1 MGSTRERSGR
11 EPGTPASNGAGAAA
25 TAALPTGVARAG
37 ARTGDQSGMRP
48 GAQHRERESVS
59 GDGWVLGA
67 DVGGTFTDLAL
78 TDGAGA
84 LHTAKVATTP
94 ADPIEGIVRGVA
106 EVLADAGVEAADVT
120 RFVHGTT
127 LAANVIL
134 QRTGAPV
141 ALVTTEGFADLLRL
155 GRAARVE
162 EDRYDLHFT
171 PAPPPVDPRLTFEVR
186 ERIDASG
193 AVLVPLTDPAIE
205 KVVAQVTTEAPVG
218 VAVCLLHSYTCPDHE
233 RAVASALRAALPGAF
248 VACSSDV
255 WPEMREYERAMTTV
269 VSAMVG
275 PVMSRYLDELGVR
288 LRAVGIVCGVQ
299 VMDSAGDVMSS
310 ARGAALPV
318 ATVESGGAAG
328 VLAAGLV
335 GRAAGAGDV
344 ISFDMGGTTAK
355 AGIVRDAR
363 PAITHDFQVG
373 GKGSFGG
380 ARAGTG
386 IPLKLPVVD
395 LAEVGAGGGSIASV
409 DGGIL
414 RVGPRSAG
422 ADPGPAC
429 YGRGGTEPTVT
440 DADLV
445 LGYLDPAGLA
455 GGVTLSPER
464 ARAALE
470 AAVARPLGIDVV
482 DAARAVHDIVN
493 AAMAAAIR
501 VVTVQRGIDPRDF
514 ALVGFGGAGP
524 MHASRLAD
532 EFGIA
537 TVVVPW
543 AAGVA
548 SAVGLVR
555 ADLGAEHRQPFPADL
570 DTLDVAALDAAFRA
584 LELRARD
591 ELDTTPDGD
600 VEVHRAVGMRVRGQV
615 HALEVPLPDGP
626 LEAAIAAMPVVF
638 SERSVAAY
646 GLAPGPHAQL
656 TSLRVR
662 VVRPTRSPPPAAV
675 DVPRPGR
682 SPEPISTRPAY
693 FAEHRDFVATPV
705 FDWSRLAPGDTIRGP
720 AIIQALDTTT
730 VVPPARVATLDRA
743 RNLAVHA

>member
-1 MGSTRERSGR
+1 VT
-11 EPGTPASNGAGAAA
+11 GTDW
-25 TAALPTGVARAG
+25 ALGV
-37 ARTGDQSGMRP
+37 
-48 GAQHRERESVS
+48 
-59 GDGWVLGA
+59 
-67 DVGGTFTDLAL
+67 DVGGTFTDVVLADA
-78 TDGAGA
+78 TGG
-84 LHTAKVATTP
+84 LHTAKVPTTP
-94 ADPIEGIVRGVA
+94 ADPIVAVVRGVTEILGA
-106 EVLADAGVEAADVT
+106 AGVDAGAVT

-127 LAANVIL
+127 LATNVIL
-134 QRTGAPV
+134 QRTGGPV
-141 ALVTTEGFADLLRL
+141 ALVTTEGFADVLRL

-162 EDRYDLHFT
+162 EDRYDVHFT

-205 KVVAQVTTEAPVG
+205 KVVAQVAVERPTG
-218 VAVCLLHSYTCPDHE
+218 VAVCLLHAYARPEHE
-233 RAVASALRAALPGAF
+233 LAVARALRAALPDTF
-248 VACSSDV
+248 VTCSSEV

-269 VSAMVG
+269 VSAVVG
-275 PVMSRYLDELGVR
+275 PVMSRYLDELAAR
-288 LRAVGIVCGVQ
+288 LGDVGITCAVQ
-299 VMDSAGDVMSS
+299 VLNSAGDVMTA
-310 ARGAALPV
+310 ARAAVQPV

-328 VLAAGLV
+328 VLAAGIV

-355 AGIVRDAR
+355 AGIVRGGR

-422 ADPGPAC
+422 AVPGPAC
-429 YGRGGTEPTVT
+429 YDRGGTEPTVT

-445 LGYLDPAGLA
+445 LGYLDPDRLA
-455 GGVTLSPER
+455 GGVRLSPAR
-464 ARAALE
+464 AHAALE
-470 AAVARPLGIDVV
+470 RGVARPLGVDVV

-493 AAMAAAIR
+493 AAMVAAVR

-524 MHASRLAD
+524 MHVSRLAE
-532 EFGIA
+532 EFGIS

-555 ADLGAEHRQPFPADL
+555 ADVGAECRQPFPAE
-570 DTLDVAALDAAFRA
+570 LDVLDPGAFDDAFRA
-584 LELRARD
+584 LEQRARD
-591 ELDTTPDGD
+591 EIGDGDGD
-600 VEVHRAVGMRVRGQV
+600 VEVHRAVAMRVRGQV
-615 HALEVPLPDGP
+615 HALEVALPDGP
-626 LEAAIAAMPVVF
+626 LEAARTAMPGAFTERYVV
-638 SERSVAAY
+638 EY
-646 GLAPGPHAQL
+646 GVRPALDHEL
-656 TSLRVR
+656 TALRAR
-662 VVRPTRSPPPAAV
+662 VVRRTGTPGPAAV
-675 DVPRPGR
+675 DVPSPGR
-682 SPEPISTRPAY
+682 APAPVTARAAY
-693 FAEHRDFVATPV
+693 FVELGDFVSSPV
-705 FDWSRLAPGDTIRGP
+705 FDWTALGPGDRVTGP
-720 AIIQALDTTT
+720 AIVQAPDTT
-730 VVPPARVATLDRA
+730 VVVPPGRNAVVDAA
-743 RNLAVHA
+743 RNLVLRA

>member
-1 MGSTRERSGR
+1 V
-11 EPGTPASNGAGAAA
+11 
-25 TAALPTGVARAG
+25 TARWSLGV
-37 ARTGDQSGMRP
+37 
-48 GAQHRERESVS
+48 
-59 GDGWVLGA
+59 
-67 DVGGTFTDLAL
+67 DVGGTFTDVVLVDA
-78 TDGAGA
+78 TGT
-84 LHTAKVATTP
+84 LHTAKVPTTP
-94 ADPIEGIVRGVA
+94 ADPIEGIVRGVVEILGEA
-106 EVLADAGVEAADVT
+106 GIDAGAVT

-127 LAANVIL
+127 LATNVIL
-134 QRTGAPV
+134 QHSGAPV
-141 ALVTTEGFADLLRL
+141 ALVTTEGFADVLRL

-162 EDRYDLHFT
+162 EDRYDVHFT

-186 ERIDASG
+186 ERTDASG

-205 KVVAQVTTEAPVG
+205 KVVAQVTAERPTG
-218 VAVCLLHSYTCPDHE
+218 IAVCLLHSYARPDHE
-233 RAVASALRAALPGAF
+233 LAVARALRAALPDAF

-255 WPEMREYERAMTTV
+255 WAEMREYERAMTTV
-269 VSAMVG
+269 VSAVVG
-275 PVMSRYLDELGVR
+275 PVMSRYLEELAAR
-288 LRAVGIVCGVQ
+288 LREVGVTCAVEVL
-299 VMDSAGDVMSS
+299 DSAGDVMTA
-310 ARGAALPV
+310 ARAAVQPV

-328 VLAAGLV
+328 VLAAGIV

-355 AGIVRDAR
+355 AGIVRGGR

-386 IPLKLPVVD
+386 IPLKVPVVD

-422 ADPGPAC
+422 AVPGPAC

-445 LGYLDPAGLA
+445 LGYLDPDRLA
-455 GGVTLSPER
+455 GGVTLSPAR
-464 ARAALE
+464 ARVALE
-470 AAVARPLGIDVV
+470 AGVARPLGVDVV

-493 AAMAAAIR
+493 ATMVAAIR

-524 MHASRLAD
+524 MHVSRLAD

-555 ADLGAEHRQPFPADL
+555 ADVGAECRQPFATDL
-570 DTLDVAALDAAFRA
+570 DSLDADAFDRAFRA
-584 LELRARD
+584 LEQRARD
-591 ELDTTPDGD
+591 EVGDGD
-600 VEVHRAVGMRVRGQV
+600 GQVEVHRAVGVRVRGQV
-615 HALEVPLPDGP
+615 HSLEVVLPDGS
-626 LEAAIAAMPVVF
+626 LDAARAAVPGTF
-638 SERSVAAY
+638 TERYVAEY
-646 GLAPGPHAQL
+646 GVQPAPDLQL
-656 TSLRVR
+656 TALRAR
-662 VVRPTRSPPPAAV
+662 VVRRTGTPGPTTI
-675 DVPRPGR
+675 DVPSSGR
-682 SPEPISTRPAY
+682 APEPVTTRAAY
-693 FAEHRDFVATPV
+693 FVERGDFVTTPV
-705 FDWSRLAPGDTIRGP
+705 FDWTTLGSGDRISGP
-720 AIIQALDTTT
+720 AIVQAPDTT
-730 VVPPARVATLDRA
+730 VVVPPEHRAGVDAA
-743 RNLAVHA
+743 RNLVLHA

>member
-1 MGSTRERSGR
+1 V
-11 EPGTPASNGAGAAA
+11 
-25 TAALPTGVARAG
+25 TAEA
-37 ARTGDQSGMRP
+37 
-48 GAQHRERESVS
+48 
-59 GDGWVLGA
+59 WVLGA
-67 DVGGTFTDLAL
+67 DVGGTFTDLVLAGRS
-78 TDGAGA
+78 GAVHA
-84 LHTAKVATTP
+84 AKVPTTP
-94 ADPIEGIVRGVA
+94 ADPIDGIVRGVT
-106 EVLADAGVEAADVT
+106 EVLGVAGVDAADVT

-127 LAANVIL
+127 LATNVIL

-162 EDRYDLHFT
+162 EDRYDVHFT

-193 AVLVPLTDPAIE
+193 TVLVPLSDAAVE
-205 KVVAQVTTEAPVG
+205 KVVAQVAAEAPAG
-218 VAVCLLHSYTCPDHE
+218 VAVCLLHAYARPDHE
-233 RAVASALRAALPGAF
+233 EAVASALRAALPDAF

-269 VSAMVG
+269 VSAVVG
-275 PVMSRYLDELGVR
+275 PVMSRYLDELGSR
-288 LRAVGIVCGVQ
+288 LRAIDITCDVQ
-299 VMDSAGDVMSS
+299 VMDSAGDVMTA
-310 ARGAALPV
+310 ARAAAHPV
-318 ATVESGGAAG
+318 STVESGGAAG
-328 VLAAGLV
+328 VLAAGIV

-355 AGIVRDAR
+355 TGIVRDGR

-386 IPLKLPVVD
+386 IPLKVPVVD
-395 LAEVGAGGGSIASV
+395 LAEVGAGGGSIAAV

-445 LGYLDPAGLA
+445 LGYLDPTRLA

-464 ARAALE
+464 ARAALL
-470 AAVARPLGIDVV
+470 ARVAGPLGIDVV

-493 AAMAAAIR
+493 ATMAAAIR

-524 MHASRLAD
+524 MHVSRLAD

-537 TVVVPW
+537 TVIVPW

-555 ADLGAEHRQPFPADL
+555 ADLGAEHRRPFPADL
-570 DTLDVAALDAAFRA
+570 DTLDAVAFDTTFRA
-584 LELRARD
+584 LEERARD
-591 ELDTTPDGD
+591 EIGGGD
-600 VEVHRAVGMRVRGQV
+600 ADVHRAAFMRVVGQV
-615 HALEVPLPDGP
+615 HALEVPLLDGP
-626 LEAAIAAMPVVF
+626 IDEVVATLPRRF
-638 SERSVAAY
+638 SERYVAAY
-646 GLAPGPHAQL
+646 GVVPAPRLQVTA
-656 TSLRVR
+656 LRVR
-662 VVRPTRSPPPAAV
+662 VVRPTGAAPTV
-675 DVPRPGR
+675 RELDVEPHGR
-682 SPEPISTRPAY
+682 TPEPVASRPAS
-693 FAEHRDFVATPV
+693 FAEHPGFVTTPV
-705 FDWSRLAPGDTIRGP
+705 FDWARLVPGDRIPGA
-720 AIIQALDTTT
+720 AIVQALDTTV
-730 VVPPARVATLDRA
+730 VVPPGRVAVLDHS
-743 RNLAVHA
+743 RNLVLHR

>member
-1 MGSTRERSGR
+1 MT
-11 EPGTPASNGAGAAA
+11 TN
-25 TAALPTGVARAG
+25 
-37 ARTGDQSGMRP
+37 
-48 GAQHRERESVS
+48 
-59 GDGWVLGA
+59 GWVLGA
-67 DVGGTFTDLAL
+67 DVGGTFTDLVL
-78 TDGAGA
+78 TNDTGTVR
-84 LHTAKVATTP
+84 TAKVPTTP
-94 ADPIEGIVRGVA
+94 VDPIEGIVRGVA
-106 EVLADAGVEAADVT
+106 EVLADAGVDAADVT

-127 LAANVIL
+127 LATNVIL

-193 AVLVPLTDPAIE
+193 AVLVPLTDPAID
-205 KVVAQVTTEAPVG
+205 KIVAQVAGEAPAG
-218 VAVCLLHSYTCPDHE
+218 VAVCLLHSYARPDHE
-233 RAVASALRAALPGAF
+233 QAVASALRTALPGAF

-269 VSAMVG
+269 VSAVVG
-275 PVMSRYLDELGVR
+275 PVMSRYLDELGAR
-288 LRAVGIVCGVQ
+288 LRAVGITGEVQ
-299 VMDSAGDVMSS
+299 VMDSAGDVMS
-310 ARGAALPV
+310 ATRAAALPV

-335 GRAAGAGDV
+335 GRAAGEDDV

-355 AGIVRDAR
+355 AGIVRDGR

-395 LAEVGAGGGSIASV
+395 LAEVGAGGGSIATV
-409 DGGIL
+409 DAGIL

-445 LGYLDPAGLA
+445 LGYLDPAKLA
-455 GGVTLSPER
+455 GGVTLSPELGR
-464 ARAALE
+464 GALE
-470 AAVARPLGIDVV
+470 THIAGPLGIDVV

-524 MHASRLAD
+524 MHVSRLAD
-532 EFGIA
+532 EFGIT
-537 TVVVPW
+537 TVIVPW

-570 DTLDVAALDAAFRA
+570 ATLDTVAFQAAVGA
-584 LELRARD
+584 LEQRARD
-591 ELDTTPDGD
+591 EIGGGD
-600 VEVHRAVGMRVRGQV
+600 VEVHRAAFMRVVGQV
-615 HALEVPLPDGP
+615 HALDVPLPEGQLDAVV
-626 LEAAIAAMPVVF
+626 AALPRLF
-638 SERSVAAY
+638 SERYVAAY
-646 GLAPGPHAQL
+646 GVAPAPRLQL
-656 TSLRVR
+656 TALRVR
-662 VVRPTRSPPPAAV
+662 VVRRTERSTSTVPDVEPHDHLPAPV
-675 DVPRPGR
+675 T
-682 SPEPISTRPAY
+682 SRPAY
-693 FAEHRDFVATPV
+693 FTEHRGFVPTPV
-705 FDWSRLAPGDTIRGP
+705 FDWTALAPGDRIEGA
-720 AIIQALDTTT
+720 AIVQAPDTT
-730 VVPPARVATLDRA
+730 VVVPPGRVAVVDRA
-743 RNLAVHA
+743 RNLVLHT

>member
-1 MGSTRERSGR
+1 MSDT
-11 EPGTPASNGAGAAA
+11 
-25 TAALPTGVARAG
+25 
-37 ARTGDQSGMRP
+37 
-48 GAQHRERESVS
+48 
-59 GDGWVLGA
+59 GWVLGA
-67 DVGGTFTDLAL
+67 DVGGTFTDLVLAGSS
-78 TDGAGA
+78 GAV
-84 LHTAKVATTP
+84 HTAKVPTTP
-94 ADPIEGIVRGVA
+94 DDPIDGIVRGIR
-106 EVLADAGVEAADVT
+106 EVLDVAQVHAADVT

-162 EDRYDLHFT
+162 EDRYDVHFT

-193 AVLVPLTDPAIE
+193 AVIVPLSETAIE
-205 KVVAQVTTEAPVG
+205 KVAAQVAAEGPAG
-218 VAVCLLHSYTCPDHE
+218 VAVCLLHSYARPDHE
-233 RAVASALRAALPGAF
+233 VAVARALRAALPEAF
-248 VACSSDV
+248 VTCSSDV

-269 VSAMVG
+269 VSALVG
-275 PVMSRYLDELGVR
+275 PVMSAYLDELGSRVR
-288 LRAVGIVCGVQ
+288 ALGLSSEVQ
-299 VMDSAGDVMSS
+299 VIDSAGDVMT
-310 ARGAALPV
+310 ATRAAALPV

-355 AGIVRDAR
+355 TGIVRAGR

-395 LAEVGAGGGSIASV
+395 LAEVGAGGGSIADV
-409 DGGIL
+409 DGGVL

-422 ADPGPAC
+422 AVPGPAC
-429 YGRGGTEPTVT
+429 YGYGGTEPTVT

-455 GGVTLSPER
+455 GGMTLSPAR

-470 AAVARPLGIDVV
+470 AKVAGPLGVDIV

-493 AAMAAAIR
+493 ATMAAAIR
-501 VVTVQRGIDPRDF
+501 VVTVQRGVDPRDF
-514 ALVGFGGAGP
+514 VLVGFGGAGP
-524 MHASRLAD
+524 MHVSRLAD

-537 TVVVPW
+537 TVLVPS

-548 SAVGLVR
+548 AAVGLVR
-555 ADLGAEHRQPFPADL
+555 ADLGAEHRLPFAADL
-570 DTLDVAALDAAFRA
+570 DSLDRNEFAAAFGT
-584 LELRARD
+584 LEARARE
-591 ELDTTPDGD
+591 ELGD
-600 VEVHRAVGMRVRGQV
+600 HDLEVHRAVSMRAVGQV
-615 HALEVPLPDGP
+615 HALEVALPDGS
-626 LEAAIAAMPVVF
+626 LEAALGQLPNLFA
-638 SERSVAAY
+638 ERYAAAY
-646 GLAPGPHAQL
+646 GVAPAPRLQL
-656 TSLRVR
+656 TALRFR
-662 VVRPTRSPPPAAV
+662 VVRHTGTPSTTAHGVEPQPRTPDPRSS
-675 DVPRPGR
+675 R
-682 SPEPISTRPAY
+682 SAY
-693 FAEHRDFVATPV
+693 FTEHRGFVPTPV
-705 FDWSRLAPGDTIRGP
+705 FDWTELEPGDRIEGA
-720 AIIQALDTTT
+720 AIVQAPDTT
-730 VVPPARVATLDRA
+730 VVVPPGHVARLDVG
-743 RNLAVHA
+743 RNLVLHE

>member
-1 MGSTRERSGR
+1 MT
-11 EPGTPASNGAGAAA
+11 T
-25 TAALPTGVARAG
+25 
-37 ARTGDQSGMRP
+37 
-48 GAQHRERESVS
+48 
-59 GDGWVLGA
+59 DGWVLGA
-67 DVGGTFTDLAL
+67 DVGGTFTDLVL
-78 TDGAGA
+78 TNDTGTV
-84 LHTAKVATTP
+84 HTAKVPTTP
-94 ADPIEGIVRGVA
+94 ADPIDGIVRGVA
-106 EVLADAGVEAADVT
+106 EVLNDAGVDAADVT

-127 LAANVIL
+127 LATNVIL

-162 EDRYDLHFT
+162 EDRYDLRFT
-171 PAPPPVDPRLTFEVR
+171 PAPPPVDPRLTYEVR

-193 AVLVPLTDPAIE
+193 TVLVPLTDPAID
-205 KVVAQVTTEAPVG
+205 KVVAQIAGEAPAG
-218 VAVCLLHSYTCPDHE
+218 VAICLLHSYARPDHE
-233 RAVASALRAALPGAF
+233 QAVASALRAALPGAF

-269 VSAMVG
+269 VSAVVG
-275 PVMSRYLDELGVR
+275 PVMSRYLGELGAR
-288 LRAVGIVCGVQ
+288 LRAVGIAGEVQ
-299 VMDSAGDVMSS
+299 VLDSAGDVMSS
-310 ARGAALPV
+310 ARAAALPV

-355 AGIVRDAR
+355 AGIVRDGR

-395 LAEVGAGGGSIASV
+395 LAEVGAGGGSIATV
-409 DGGIL
+409 DAGIL

-470 AAVARPLGIDVV
+470 TGVARPLRIDVV
-482 DAARAVHDIVN
+482 DAAHAVHDIVN

-524 MHASRLAD
+524 MHVSRLAD

-555 ADLGAEHRQPFPADL
+555 ADLGAEYRQPFPADL
-570 DTLDVAALDAAFRA
+570 DTLEPAALADAFRA
-584 LELRARD
+584 LEARAR
-591 ELDTTPDGD
+591 EEVGVAHGGD
-600 VEVHRAVGMRVRGQV
+600 LVIHRAAAMRVRGQV
-615 HALEVPLPDGP
+615 HALEVPLPDGA
-626 LEAAIAAMPVVF
+626 LDAAIAAMPVAF
-638 SERSVAAY
+638 SERYVAAY
-646 GLAPGPHAQL
+646 GVAPGPTLQL
-656 TSLRVR
+656 TALRVPR
-662 VVRPTRSPPPAAV
+662 RPPDPERRVRP
-675 DVPRPGR
+675 
-682 SPEPISTRPAY
+682 
-693 FAEHRDFVATPV
+693 
-705 FDWSRLAPGDTIRGP
+705 
-720 AIIQALDTTT
+720 Q
-730 VVPPARVATLDRA
+730 
-743 RNLAVHA
+743 